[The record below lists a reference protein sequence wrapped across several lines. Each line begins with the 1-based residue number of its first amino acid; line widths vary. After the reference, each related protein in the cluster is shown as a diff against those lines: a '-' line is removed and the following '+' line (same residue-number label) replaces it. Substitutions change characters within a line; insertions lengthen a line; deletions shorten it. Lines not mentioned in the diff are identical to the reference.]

1 MRLAAIIFDLDGTLL
16 DTLAD
21 LRAALNHALNAK
33 GLPLRTIDQVRHD
46 VGNGVRVLI
55 ERSVEGASPEL
66 IDELF
71 DIFRPYYAQHASDHT
86 APYEGILP
94 MLEEVKKQGI
104 RSAIVSNKPDA
115 QVRFLHQR
123 FFAQLIDTAIGE
135 QQPLVRRKPAP
146 DMVNMALRRLGVDRS
161 QAVYVG
167 DSEVDVQTACAARIP
182 CIACTWGFRGRRLLE
197 QAGADILIDSPA
209 QLINRLP
216 DVAPRPS

>member
-1 MRLAAIIFDLDGTLL
+1 MRLEALIFDLDGTLL

-33 GLPLRTIDQVRHD
+33 GLPLRTLEQVRHD

-55 ERSVEGASPEL
+55 ERSVEGASPQL

-94 MLEEVKKQGI
+94 MLEEVRKRGL

-115 QVRFLHQR
+115 QVRLLHQR
-123 FFAQLIDTAIGE
+123 FFDRLIDTAIGE

-146 DMVNMALRRLGVDRS
+146 DMVNMALRRLGVDRA

-167 DSEVDVQTACAARIP
+167 DSEVDVQTALAAHLP
-182 CIACTWGFRGRRLLE
+182 CIACAWGFRGRQLLE
-197 QAGADILIDSPA
+197 LAGAHPIIDSPC
-209 QLINRLP
+209 QLTSCLAI
-216 DVAPRPS
+216 S

>member
-1 MRLAAIIFDLDGTLL
+1 MRLEAIIFDLDGTLL

-33 GLPLRTIDQVRHD
+33 GLPLRTLEQVRHD

-55 ERSVEGASPEL
+55 ERSVEGASPQL

-94 MLEEVKKQGI
+94 MLEEVRKRGL

-115 QVRFLHQR
+115 QVRLLHQR

-146 DMVNMALRRLGVDRS
+146 DMVNMALRRLGVDRA

-167 DSEVDVQTACAARIP
+167 DSEVDVQTALAAHLP
-182 CIACTWGFRGRRLLE
+182 CIACAWGFRGRQLLE
-197 QAGADILIDSPA
+197 QAGANPIIDSPC
-209 QLINRLP
+209 QLTSCL
-216 DVAPRPS
+216 ALS